1 MEHLNSVNLIGQIS
15 EGPKLHTFN
24 DKSIT
29 DVISVDVNIV
39 KRVMN
44 KNFKVSV
51 TNQTFTVRI
60 VNEKAQEMRE
70 LLNIFQIGRTV
81 EITGELA
88 EIIKGGKR
96 FAVVLVSQPGHCFD
110 VRLTNKEINDILNP
124 EMALKEKSWLDTLTD
139 IEHEEVCL
147 EEQPDE
153 AVPCDN
159 HSQTVMNEPA
169 PSEQLSQP
177 AMCDNE
183 LEEPYY
189 HIDED
194 HPSQVNPQHV
204 NAPKSNK
211 VKDAFLASH
220 TKGAFKQLET
230 GAVVTGE
237 MVEPQNNAVISY
249 EESPIAKGY
258 NVNSFL
264 N

>member
-39 KRVMN
+39 KRVIGR
-44 KNFKVSV
+44 NFKVSV

-60 VNEKAQEMRE
+60 VNEKAQEMRA

-88 EIIKGGKR
+88 EIVKGGKR

-110 VRLTNKEINDILNP
+110 VRLTNKEINNILNP
-124 EMALKEKSWLDTLTD
+124 KMALNEKDWLDTLTD

-147 EEQPDE
+147 EETTDE
-153 AVPCDN
+153 AASCDN
-159 HSQTVMNEPA
+159 FSQPALHEVA
-169 PSEQLSQP
+169 PSEHSSQP
-177 AMCDNE
+177 AMYDNE
-183 LEEPYY
+183 PQKWNY
-189 HIDED
+189 HIEEGQ
-194 HPSQVNPQHV
+194 PSQVNPQHEI
-204 NAPKSNK
+204 APKSNK
-211 VKDAFLASH
+211 VKDAFLATH
-220 TKGAFKQLET
+220 TKEAIKQFDT

-237 MVEPQNNAVISY
+237 TVEPQNFAEISY
-249 EESPIAKGY
+249 EESPLAKGY
-258 NVNSFL
+258 DVNSFL